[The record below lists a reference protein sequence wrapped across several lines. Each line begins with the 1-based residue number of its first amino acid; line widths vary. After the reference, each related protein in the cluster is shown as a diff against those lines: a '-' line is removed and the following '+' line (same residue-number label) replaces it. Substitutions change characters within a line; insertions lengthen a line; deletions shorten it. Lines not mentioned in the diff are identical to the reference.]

1 VSYGWVVGETPLQL
15 PAQPELRGL
24 AEALEEAGIAAE
36 ILDHKWRVVYTTSED
51 ALGLGL
57 DPAEMHHHY
66 GLSLNVRAEHHPDWV
81 TDRETGSRYW
91 QAVGPHMVRD
101 VPPDDPNFDEVF
113 GRLASRAR
121 ELAPAPPTLAH
132 RIDMN
137 FEKLA
142 SFAKSWPGPANLLH
156 IRLHDAGGRFIGTL
170 MLALANL
177 PQSLAMR
184 LDRGDIEMYRRMDR
198 LREPC
203 RRAAAILFA
212 DLEASGELS
221 RRLSSRAYFELIRA
235 LTDLIDSVVGV
246 HTGILGKHAGDGA
259 SALFLAE
266 DVGGD
271 SAAARSALEA
281 AREIR
286 DRATALR
293 DGVCV
298 KVGVH
303 WGATLM
309 VGQVSTR
316 GRLEVTAL
324 GDEMNEAA
332 RIENAAHGGVVL
344 ASKDVIERLSTQ
356 DAQSIAVNPDTLTY
370 RTIAELTTNAKAV
383 RDAGSIAVAEL

>member
-1 VSYGWVVGETPLQL
+1 MGETPPL
-15 PAQPELRGL
+15 PLPEQPELREL
-24 AEALEEAGIAAE
+24 AQALEEAGVAAE

-66 GLSLNVRAEHHPDWV
+66 GLSLITRPDRRPAWT
-81 TDRETGSRYW
+81 TDRATGSRFW
-91 QAVGPHMVRD
+91 RAAGPHMVRD
-101 VPPDDPNFDEVF
+101 VPPDDPDFDEVF
-113 GRLASRAR
+113 GQQAPRAR
-121 ELAPAPPTLAH
+121 ELTPAPPTLAH
-132 RIDMN
+132 RIEMD
-137 FEKLA
+137 FAKLA
-142 SFAKSWPGPANLLH
+142 SYGESWGGSAHLVN
-156 IRLHDAGGRFIGTL
+156 IRLHDAGGHFIGTL
-170 MLALANL
+170 MLAVSNL
-177 PQSLAMR
+177 PQSLALR
-184 LDRGDIEMYRRMDR
+184 LGRGDIEMYHRMDR

-235 LTDLIDSVVGV
+235 LTDLIDSVVAS

-266 DVGGD
+266 DTGGD
-271 SAAARSALEA
+271 SAAARSAIEA

-286 DRATALR
+286 NQAMALR
-293 DGVCV
+293 DGVRV

-303 WGATLM
+303 WGATLT
-309 VGQVSTR
+309 VGQVSPR

-332 RIENAAHGGVVL
+332 RIESAAGGGVVL
-344 ASKDVIERLSTQ
+344 VSKHAIERLSTG
-356 DAQSIAVNPDTLTY
+356 DAHSLAVDPDTLTY
-370 RTIAELTTNAKAV
+370 RTIAELTTNEKAV

>member
-1 VSYGWVVGETPLQL
+1 MGETPPL
-15 PAQPELRGL
+15 PLPEHPELREL
-24 AEALEEAGIAAE
+24 AQALEDAGLVAE

-51 ALGLGL
+51 ARWLGL
-57 DPAEMHHHY
+57 DPAAMHHHY
-66 GLSLNVRAEHHPDWV
+66 GLSPVIRPEHHPDWI
-81 TDRETGSRYW
+81 TDRETGSRW
-91 QAVGPHMVRD
+91 WRAVGPHMVRD
-101 VPPDDPNFDEVF
+101 VPPDDPDFDEVF
-113 GRLASRAR
+113 GRQAPRAR

-132 RIDMN
+132 RTEQNM
-137 FEKLA
+137 EKLA
-142 SFAKSWPGPANLLH
+142 SLDKWWGGTANLVF

-170 MLALANL
+170 LLAIPTV
-177 PQSLAMR
+177 PQSLGTR
-184 LDRGDIEMYRRMDR
+184 LARGDIEMYRRMDR
-198 LREPC
+198 LHEPC

-235 LTDLIDSVVGV
+235 LTDVIDSVVGA

-266 DVGGD
+266 DAGGD
-271 SAAARSALEA
+271 SAVARSAIEA

-286 DRATALR
+286 DRATALK
-293 DGVCV
+293 DGVRV

-344 ASKDVIERLSTQ
+344 ASKDAIERLSTQ
-356 DAQSIAVNPDTLTY
+356 DAHSLAVDPDTLTY
-370 RTIAELTTNAKAV
+370 RTIAELTTNEKAV